1 MRTVAEPRAVTER
14 DLEDLATGA
23 WILGTGGGGD
33 PYHGLLNIK
42 KLYREGRRVAL
53 LDPLDLADDD
63 LVAVVAQMGAPLV
76 SQERLTD
83 PRMIT
88 RAVVAMEAYLGRR
101 FRAIMSVEIGGG
113 NGIQPFLAAAMLDR
127 PVVDADA
134 MGRAFPS
141 VFHTSFA
148 VMGYRPDPL
157 SLVDIRANAV
167 IIAEAADWLWVER
180 ISRAISVTLGSRSFT
195 CKAPRT
201 GREVK
206 DGAIRGTVTQAI
218 RIGRAVREAREA
230 HADPIEAILELERG
244 RRLFRGKVDDLKRRI
259 TAGFL
264 RGSVRLQGL
273 DGDHGRSYR
282 IDFQNEFLIGYRDGR
297 VHVTAPELICVL
309 DSDSGTA
316 VGTEALRYG
325 QRVTV
330 IVLPAPALFLTTRG
344 LAHTGPRAF
353 GYDLDFV
360 SALEGGDAP

>member
-1 MRTVAEPRAVTER
+1 MRAPAEPRAVTER

-42 KLYREGRRVAL
+42 QLYRDGRSVAL
-53 LDPLDLADDD
+53 IDPLDLADDD

-88 RAVVAMEAYLGRR
+88 RAVLAMEAYLGRR
-101 FRAIMSVEIGGG
+101 LDAIMSVEIGGG

-127 PVVDADA
+127 PVVDADG

-157 SLVDIRANAV
+157 ALADIRANAV

-201 GREVK
+201 GKEVK
-206 DGAIRGTVTQAI
+206 EGAVLGTVSWAI
-218 RIGRAVREAREA
+218 RIGRTVREARRA
-230 HADPIEAILELERG
+230 HADPIAAILDLEG
-244 RRLFRGKVDDLKRRI
+244 GKKLFGGKVEDVDRRV

-273 DGDHGRSYR
+273 DDDRGRSYR
-282 IDFQNEFLIGYRDGR
+282 IDFQNEFLVGYLDGR
-297 VHVTAPELICVL
+297 ADVTVPELICVL
-309 DSDSGTA
+309 DSESGMA

-330 IVLPAPALFLTTRG
+330 IALPAHPLFLTERG
-344 LAHTGPRAF
+344 LAHAGPRAF

-360 SALEGGDAP
+360 SAFEGGHAP